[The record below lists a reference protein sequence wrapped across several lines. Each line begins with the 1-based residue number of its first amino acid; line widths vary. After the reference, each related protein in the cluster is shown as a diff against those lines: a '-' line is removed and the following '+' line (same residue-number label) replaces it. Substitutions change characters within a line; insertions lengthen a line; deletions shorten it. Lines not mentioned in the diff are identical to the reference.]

1 MWNKLKKFDC
11 NPLTKTVLLRQVG
24 EERLERHEAPSSQH
38 RSLVL
43 KETFVL
49 KEPRHDLLV
58 SAYFLTRFLYLTKTL
73 TLLVFR
79 ERMF

>member
-1 MWNKLKKFDC
+1 MWNKLKKFDS

-58 SAYFLTRFLYLTKTL
+58 SAYFLTYSFT
-73 TLLVFR
+73 
-79 ERMF
+79 